1 MAKRMTDSCKWND
14 GWFSDLPTDMKLVWL
29 YILDTCD
36 HAGVYK
42 LNMKLLKFQTDTERS
57 REEIENYLAER
68 IYVSGD
74 KWFIPKFI
82 TFQYKNFFTSKT
94 PAIISAKELLVSHGI
109 ILPDDNTLPT
119 VNKQLSNA
127 SITLIEPLSNDYI
140 RTKDKDKAED
150 KDINKDIV
158 KDKSIIQDKV
168 ITKTKGKSIIS
179 PDKVNTLLFAAA
191 LGLDSE
197 KFDDRYN
204 DLSDIMDN
212 FTSIKEFAEY
222 LGKEQTEIET
232 LLKLVDD
239 KASIKSYFN

>member
-1 MAKRMTDSCKWND
+1 MTDSSKWND

-94 PAIISAKELLVSHGI
+94 PAIISARELLVSHGI

-119 VNKQLSNA
+119 ITKQLSNP
-127 SITLIEPLSNDYI
+127 SVTLIEPLCNDYVT
-140 RTKDKDKAED
+140 TKDKDKDMD
-150 KDINKDIV
+150 KVKVKDKSMDTD
-158 KDKSIIQDKV
+158 KDKSIIQDKI
-168 ITKTKGKSIIS
+168 ITKTKGKTIIS
-179 PDKVNTLLFAAA
+179 PEKVNTLLFAAA

-197 KFDDRYN
+197 RFEDRYN

-212 FTSIKEFAEY
+212 FTSIKEFANY
-222 LGKEQTEIET
+222 LGKEEKEIDK

-239 KASIKSYFN
+239 KALVKSHFN